1 MLVLQIVATPALQLN
16 LEKLETVMVDTTTA
30 IASPRSKRPRLDTD
44 QQCQESRN
52 LPIETTSN
60 VLGTNV
66 GVESS
71 TCAGLTCGPPLED
84 VRAPINAPF
93 HETFDDLL
101 GNTVEINVHPSGP
114 DVTTIASIKRD
125 KQHQSFAQGG

>member
-1 MLVLQIVATPALQLN
+1 MLVLQIVAIPTLQLN
-16 LEKLETVMVDTTTA
+16 LEKLENVTVDTDTA

-60 VLGTNV
+60 VDTNV

-71 TCAGLTCGPPLED
+71 TCAEFTCGPPLED
-84 VRAPINAPF
+84 VRPPINAQF

-114 DVTTIASIKRD
+114 DVTSIASIKRD